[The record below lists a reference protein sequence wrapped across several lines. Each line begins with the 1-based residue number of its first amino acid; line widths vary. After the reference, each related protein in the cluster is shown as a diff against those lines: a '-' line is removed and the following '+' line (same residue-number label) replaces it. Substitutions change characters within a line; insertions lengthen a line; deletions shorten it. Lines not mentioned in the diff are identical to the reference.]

1 MTDSIFTVSDDTQGP
16 WTLDLGRL
24 MIPEAKDLKRY
35 TGLAPLG
42 WIDALEQND
51 PLAAQFAVWLA
62 RTRAGETIAF
72 ADVDLNLLAM
82 RIVRDGDDDEDPVP
96 SDDGVTEDNASVVPT
111 SPPEDTPGGQT
122 T

>member
-1 MTDSIFTVSDDTQGP
+1 MDSIFTVSDDTQGP

-35 TGLAPLG
+35 TGMAPLG

-62 RTRAGETIAF
+62 RTRAGEDVAF

-82 RIVRDGDDDEDPVP
+82 RIVREADEEDPVP

-111 SPPEDTPGGQT
+111 SPPEDIPGGQT
-122 T
+122 I